1 MATIDL
7 FTRHVR
13 SARTTQGAG
22 DTPIIIFGRSKISLL
37 MEKQNA
43 HGTGAPD
50 GFRSTQCE
58 ITDCVVFSNACA
70 ANFS

>member
-1 MATIDL
+1 MGYL
-7 FTRHVR
+7 
-13 SARTTQGAG
+13 
-22 DTPIIIFGRSKISLL
+22 PMMIIGRSKISLL
-37 MEKQNA
+37 IEKQNA

-50 GFRSTQCE
+50 GFRSTQCD